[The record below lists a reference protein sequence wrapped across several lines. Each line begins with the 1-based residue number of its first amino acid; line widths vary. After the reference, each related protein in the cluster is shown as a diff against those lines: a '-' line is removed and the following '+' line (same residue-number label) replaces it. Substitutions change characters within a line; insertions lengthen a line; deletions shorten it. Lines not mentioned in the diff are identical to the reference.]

1 MEEGVEKGVIESEV
15 EAAAEVKAMDESWMG
30 GPLIEE
36 GLTGPEVHEERLR
49 EWRAAMYGLAATAVM
64 TLPMALGLFRHG
76 PVAFRPFPVV
86 IMSAMLPHL
95 GPLPLALVTTLAHFA
110 YGALAAMAF
119 SYLARPMSVGRGL
132 AFALALWIVMQVMF
146 VPAFYNHIEFGLGR
160 GEPWTAMFTLVLH
173 LVYGGALG
181 WLGARD
187 EQAHQ
192 VAFDALDR
200 VRVV

>member
-1 MEEGVEKGVIESEV
+1 
-15 EAAAEVKAMDESWMG
+15 MDERLMAEQVKEMDEAMMG

-36 GLTGPEVHEERLR
+36 GLTGPEYHEERLR
-49 EWRAAMYGLAATAVM
+49 EWRAAAYGLAATAAM
-64 TLPMALGLFRHG
+64 TLLMAVGLFRHG

-86 IMSAMLPHL
+86 IMSAVFPHMN
-95 GPLPLALVTTLAHFA
+95 PFPLAIVTTLAHFA

-132 AFALALWIVMQVMF
+132 AYALGLWIVMQVMF

-160 GEPWTAMFTLVLH
+160 GEPWTALYTLVLH
-173 LVYGGALG
+173 AVYGGVLG

-187 EQAHQ
+187 EQVHH